1 MKESIAQLLRS
12 AFERAKEQGDLDSP
26 SLPSLVV
33 EIPRDSSHGDLST
46 NVAMRLARSEK
57 KPPQLVARTLARHIV
72 DEAGILASVDVA
84 GPGFLNF
91 RFTPAFWWKRLAE
104 AALAGTAH
112 GSSKVGCGK
121 QAHVEFVSANPTGPL
136 HFGHARGAVVGDVL
150 CRLLAATGHRVVREY
165 YVNDAGNQVS
175 LLGASVYARY
185 KQAGGLEGTVPA
197 DGYHGSYIS
206 ELAEAI
212 MKKEGGR
219 WLSKPGE
226 EAIGW
231 FGEEAARI
239 LMGEIQADLESF
251 GINFDS
257 FVSERSLRETGEVAE
272 TLAELAGKGL
282 VYEKDGAKWFCSSR
296 FGDDKDRPLV
306 KSGGDYTYFA
316 VDVAYHKRKV
326 LQGFDVIINIWGA
339 DHHSHVGRL
348 CGAIKGL
355 GLPAEKIEV
364 LLVQMV
370 SLTRRGEPVRMG
382 KRSGE
387 FVTMREVIDEVGRD
401 AVRFFLLMRKA
412 DAHLDFDLELAKKQS
427 SENPVFYVQYVHA
440 RVASILRNAAE
451 AGLVTLPADRVELSR
466 LELPEELSLIRQV
479 ARFPE
484 VVEEAALSREPHRLV
499 FFLLELAGEFHR
511 YYNSCRVV
519 TGDFELAQ
527 ARLLLVVTVQGVIR
541 NGLGLLGVKAP
552 DKM

>member
-219 WLSKPGE
+219 WLSKPEE